1 MTLEAKLSHCQNFR
15 QRTLGHKSPSA
26 ILLQSAALMETSVRQ
41 NGGDGTG
48 SERKYTLGKSVFCPV
63 TVDQTSDSEIVQQ
76 TDSEENGVHK
86 AHMVLDSRSHEHL
99 QETYRGLQDIHRTT
113 RWHPTC
119 LHCSGVRICNQKNE
133 NSKCAAYLGNRRSV
147 PERTEV
153 MIIFWSTAAL
163 QGRWRGFVFSWWH
176 YETSRTHHEK
186 PGHCRRVCF
195 AEDRKHPC
203 YQVLWLAGYSGH
215 FSNTKRDV

>member
-1 MTLEAKLSHCQNFR
+1 MKENTYWAKVF
-15 QRTLGHKSPSA
+15 
-26 ILLQSAALMETSVRQ
+26 
-41 NGGDGTG
+41 
-48 SERKYTLGKSVFCPV
+48 FCPV

-99 QETYRGLQDIHRTT
+99 RGTHRGLQDTHRTT
-113 RWHPTC
+113 RWHPMW
-119 LHCSGVRICNQKNE
+119 LRFSSVRICHQKNE

-163 QGRWRGFVFSWWH
+163 QGR
-176 YETSRTHHEK
+176 
-186 PGHCRRVCF
+186 
-195 AEDRKHPC
+195 
-203 YQVLWLAGYSGH
+203 
-215 FSNTKRDV
+215 